1 MGIQKD
7 RKLLFPYVQIRNGLF
22 PVSISSFQFSSRQ
35 KTKFSF
41 EIIFFSGTP
50 MNTKIN
56 DLKNQLKFIGIEH
69 VDSMFEILQNKYDY
83 DIDAL
88 MYLLRPL
95 IIRHSQ
101 NQMYKGTKT
110 TLMSLPPKVRVTIDL
125 FYGCLVYA

>member
-1 MGIQKD
+1 MCASVHSSTLEFVSFLTLLMG
-7 RKLLFPYVQIRNGLF
+7 F
-22 PVSISSFQFSSRQ
+22 
-35 KTKFSF
+35 FSF
-41 EIIFFSGTP
+41 DLYRAFASSWEYKKIESYFFLTP

>member
-1 MGIQKD
+1 
-7 RKLLFPYVQIRNGLF
+7 LFPYVQIRNGLF

-41 EIIFFSGTP
+41 EIIFFSFFSLGTP